1 MRLSRCLLSLRS
13 MDQFAPFRDAS
24 KFELV
29 TEGLV
34 TTVNAKMQDKKMK
47 AAFYNPAQVINR
59 DLSLAFIQW

>member
-1 MRLSRCLLSLRS
+1 MLKRGICSSLLC
-13 MDQFAPFRDAS
+13 MDKFAAFRDTN

-34 TTVNAKMQDKKMK
+34 TTVNEKIQDKKVK

>member
-1 MRLSRCLLSLRS
+1 
-13 MDQFAPFRDAS
+13 MDKFAAFRDAS
-24 KFELV
+24 KFEMV

-34 TTVNAKMQDKKMK
+34 TTVNEKIQDKKVK